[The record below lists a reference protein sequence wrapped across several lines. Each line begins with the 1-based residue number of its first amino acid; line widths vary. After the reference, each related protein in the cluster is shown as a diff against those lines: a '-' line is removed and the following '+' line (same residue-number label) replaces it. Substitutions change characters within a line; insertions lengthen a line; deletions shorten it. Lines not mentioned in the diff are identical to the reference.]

1 LFLQGTSAE
10 QDNRFSDKEKKL
22 LKQMRFADHL
32 SKRVSYINYLHSK
45 INYTILSLF
54 FPNIL
59 IFFIRIK
66 DKLFEFQQ
74 GHSVKEC
81 TYFLGGH
88 AKGENRRAKALDNTA
103 NHRFAW
109 YGG

>member
-1 LFLQGTSAE
+1 
-10 QDNRFSDKEKKL
+10 
-22 LKQMRFADHL
+22 MRFADHL
-32 SKRVSYINYLHSK
+32 SKRVSNINEFHNK
-45 INYTILSLF
+45 INYHDLFLLFATIL
-54 FPNIL
+54 I
-59 IFFIRIK
+59 IFAKIK
-66 DKLFEFQQ
+66 DRLFEFQQ

-88 AKGENRRAKALDNTA
+88 AKGENRRAKALDNPA